1 MNWKVK
7 SHFVLAYAAIISI
20 IIMSNSTSSIDAL
33 FLLEIVNS
41 VPSSMIKCCF
51 MVSHHL
57 CILVCVKHNMVQSER
72 RTIINIKRLHIKSPH
87 WKPLA
92 HSICDPCSFNGMID
106 LGNSW
111 LIINK
116 MRAKKCIFETR
127 NLHKRKT
134 FQLINTYKDLFQ
146 ESLLSKIWKKHNV
159 GLSINE
165 VP

>member
-1 MNWKVK
+1 MQ
-7 SHFVLAYAAIISI
+7 AIISI
-20 IIMSNSTSSIDAL
+20 IITSNSTSSIDAL
-33 FLLEIVNS
+33 FRLEIMNV

-57 CILVCVKHNMVQSER
+57 CILVCAKHNMVQSER
-72 RTIINIKRLHIKSPH
+72 RTIINIKRLRIKSPH

-92 HSICDPCSFNGMID
+92 HNICDPCSFNDMID

-127 NLHKRKT
+127 NLHKKNIST
-134 FQLINTYKDLFQ
+134 D
-146 ESLLSKIWKKHNV
+146 KH
-159 GLSINE
+159 I
-165 VP
+165 